1 MKISYRDNNQ
11 MAILSH
17 QHTDFIPR
25 GCSQCLSRD
34 VPLPSHQTSHPPF
47 PSPTQGVITLW
58 PFKPLNNIHMVNLL
72 YAEIPPLARLQCQ
85 PGGISFPLRLFIHIF
100 YKQRAKQ
107 LRQQNKHTNDI
118 FSPVIMDPS
127 KTWKKCSVCCF
138 VISLN
143 YNSLKYNFCSPNHIA
158 VTLWTVLYLDSF
170 FFSYTTIILWSCL
183 NNT

>member
-11 MAILSH
+11 MAIRTAVF
-17 QHTDFIPR
+17 HTNTLTSSPEVAHSAWAEMFH
-25 GCSQCLSRD
+25 C
-34 VPLPSHQTSHPPF
+34 PLIKLPT
-47 PSPTQGVITLW
+47 PTQGVITLW

-158 VTLWTVLYLDSF
+158 VTLWTVLYLCVNLIHFSF
-170 FFSYTTIILWSCL
+170 PILQLFSEAV
-183 NNT
+183 

>member
-11 MAILSH
+11 MAIRTAVF
-17 QHTDFIPR
+17 HTNTLTP
-25 GCSQCLSRD
+25 SPEVAHSAEMSRD

-58 PFKPLNNIHMVNLL
+58 PLKPLNNIHMVNLL

-85 PGGISFPLRLFIHIF
+85 PGGISFPLRLFIHRF

-127 KTWKKCSVCCF
+127 KT
-138 VISLN
+138 
-143 YNSLKYNFCSPNHIA
+143 
-158 VTLWTVLYLDSF
+158 
-170 FFSYTTIILWSCL
+170 
-183 NNT
+183 